1 MDLTRNCEMKRL
13 ITAAVAVL
21 IVSGLAVGDDDD
33 VVIVTTE
40 ESPMAS
46 DALHSREGGKLF
58 SPRGGQPPVP
68 LAQWIAIDGDIY
80 FCVIE
85 PPIMK
90 DQMKPVCKKAKM
102 ID

>member
-1 MDLTRNCEMKRL
+1 MDLTRNYEMKRL
-13 ITAAVAVL
+13 IAATVAVL
-21 IVSGLAVGDDDD
+21 IVSGVAVGGD

-40 ESPMAS
+40 ESPMVS
-46 DALHSREGGKLF
+46 DALNSREGGKLF
-58 SPRGGQPPVP
+58 SPRGGKSPAP

-80 FCVIE
+80 FCVTE

>member
-1 MDLTRNCEMKRL
+1 MDLTRNYEMKRL
-13 ITAAVAVL
+13 IAATVAVL
-21 IVSGLAVGDDDD
+21 IVSGVAVGGD

-46 DALHSREGGKLF
+46 DALNSREGGKLF

-80 FCVIE
+80 FCVTE

>member
-1 MDLTRNCEMKRL
+1 MKGL
-13 ITAAVAVL
+13 ITATVAVS
-21 IVSGLAVGDDDD
+21 IVSGLAVGND

-46 DALHSREGGKLF
+46 DALNSREGGKLF
-58 SPRGGQPPVP
+58 SPRRDKSPVP
-68 LAQWIAIDGDIY
+68 LAQWIAMDGDIY
-80 FCVIE
+80 FCVTE
-85 PPIMK
+85 PPILK